1 MREDI
6 CTIPISEV
14 FEPRDGCPICRMR
27 DMLEDRMATYITGAA
42 MMEPDVRIE
51 TNRLGFCKDHFDQIL
66 ARGSRLSV
74 ALILESLL
82 HEVEQDVFPEGKAD
96 QKTAVKKLLP
106 AADRRAHSCFVCEN
120 IETNMEHLMETV
132 IKLWQN
138 EPDFRTLYAQQ
149 PCICFPHYRTLLK
162 AGTKM
167 NKKLFPEFQEA
178 TRSLALKYLHEVEGD
193 ITHFCRMF
201 DYRNKDGDW
210 GNSRDS
216 IERAIWYLTSRQPQ
230 VETNAGEK
238 NR

>member
-167 NKKLFPEFQEA
+167 NKKLFLE
-178 TRSLALKYLHEVEGD
+178 
-193 ITHFCRMF
+193 
-201 DYRNKDGDW
+201 
-210 GNSRDS
+210 
-216 IERAIWYLTSRQPQ
+216 
-230 VETNAGEK
+230 
-238 NR
+238 

>member
-1 MREDI
+1 M
-6 CTIPISEV
+6 
-14 FEPRDGCPICRMR
+14 
-27 DMLEDRMATYITGAA
+27 
-42 MMEPDVRIE
+42 
-51 TNRLGFCKDHFDQIL
+51 
-66 ARGSRLSV
+66 
-74 ALILESLL
+74 
-82 HEVEQDVFPEGKAD
+82 
-96 QKTAVKKLLP
+96 
-106 AADRRAHSCFVCEN
+106 
-120 IETNMEHLMETV
+120 
-132 IKLWQN
+132 
-138 EPDFRTLYAQQ
+138 
-149 PCICFPHYRTLLK
+149 K

-193 ITHFCRMF
+193 VTHFCRMF

>member
-138 EPDFRTLYAQQ
+138 EPDFRTLLPSSPAFVFPIYA
-149 PCICFPHYRTLLK
+149 PC
-162 AGTKM
+162 
-167 NKKLFPEFQEA
+167 
-178 TRSLALKYLHEVEGD
+178 
-193 ITHFCRMF
+193 
-201 DYRNKDGDW
+201 
-210 GNSRDS
+210 
-216 IERAIWYLTSRQPQ
+216 
-230 VETNAGEK
+230 
-238 NR
+238 

>member
-51 TNRLGFCKDHFDQIL
+51 TNRLGFCREHFDQIL
-66 ARGSRLSV
+66 DRGSRLSV

-82 HEVEQDVFPEGKAD
+82 KEVENDVLPEGKAD

-106 AADRRAHSCFVCEN
+106 AADARTHSCFICEN
-120 IETNMEHLMETV
+120 IEKNMEHLLETV
-132 IKLWQN
+132 INLWQT
-138 EPDFRTLYAQQ
+138 EEDFRKLYAQQ
-149 PCICFPHYRTLLK
+149 PCLCFPHYRALLR

-167 NKKLFPEFQEA
+167 NKKNFPAFHEVTA
-178 TRSLALKYLHEVEGD
+178 SLARNYLQELEGD
-193 ITHFCRMF
+193 VTHFCRMF
-201 DYRNKDGDW
+201 DYRNQGADW

-216 IERAIWYLTSRQPQ
+216 IERAICFLTSRQPQ
-230 VETNAGEK
+230 AEPDAGKK

>member
-82 HEVEQDVFPEGKAD
+82 KEVEQEVFPEGKAD
-96 QKTAVKKLLP
+96 PKTAAKKLLP

-120 IETNMEHLMETV
+120 IEKNMDHLMETV
-132 IKLWQN
+132 IKLWQT
-138 EPDFRTLYAQQ
+138 EEDFRKLYAEQ

-167 NKKLFPEFQEA
+167 NKSLFPLSQER
-178 TRSLALKYLHEVEGD
+178 TREGA
-193 ITHFCRMF
+193 M
-201 DYRNKDGDW
+201 K
-210 GNSRDS
+210 
-216 IERAIWYLTSRQPQ
+216 
-230 VETNAGEK
+230 
-238 NR
+238 